1 MLRERRLEYCF
12 LLWSQASVWEKSS
25 AKFKIVFSG
34 CKRGYH
40 HCLFTQAYSVIVQES
55 TQGSIFVGYCLS
67 FNVRNPFALLECLAQ
82 DANASANSNA
92 FLWIAGNCGISCLS
106 KMWVEQEGIQ
116 DCSFKLHF
124 DWDAGFA
131 YLLKS
136 IKWRL
141 YSCSLGW
148 CQCAI

>member
-1 MLRERRLEYCF
+1 
-12 LLWSQASVWEKSS
+12 
-25 AKFKIVFSG
+25 
-34 CKRGYH
+34 
-40 HCLFTQAYSVIVQES
+40 
-55 TQGSIFVGYCLS
+55 
-67 FNVRNPFALLECLAQ
+67 
-82 DANASANSNA
+82 
-92 FLWIAGNCGISCLS
+92 LS

-141 YSCSLGW
+141 YCWSLGR